1 MNFLSLVLKD
11 PVLKIG
17 KKWIKHWVS
26 GAAVG
31 CKGDWRNGRMSPPGN
46 CLRIRHV
53 VCVMKIL
60 IALTLAFSVLPS
72 AEAQFVN
79 SRNPDYHKSEP
90 GLYTE
95 DPFIVKYRKE
105 YFAVFQGDFKRFR
118 AAHAEIKEMVEK
130 NPKDA
135 RAMVWYGNGQM
146 VEAGLALLSDKK
158 KALEFWKES
167 SKTLDKAVALTPE
180 DPNIYMMR
188 AATLI
193 IAGEKFPTEFI
204 DKTVWTR
211 LRDDCEKFIKF
222 IGPDR
227 IPRTSI
233 HLRGEVYGCLGVA
246 QSKLGEREKA
256 KKAFEMVIKI
266 NPGTDY
272 EKRAKAEIEALQKKD

>member
-1 MNFLSLVLKD
+1 MKLPFLFVL
-11 PVLKIG
+11 
-17 KKWIKHWVS
+17 S
-26 GAAVG
+26 
-31 CKGDWRNGRMSPPGN
+31 
-46 CLRIRHV
+46 
-53 VCVMKIL
+53 
-60 IALTLAFSVLPS
+60 SVLS
-72 AEAQFVN
+72 IGVQAQFVN

-118 AAHAEIKEMVEK
+118 AAHAEIKVMVEK

-135 RAMVWYGNGQM
+135 RAMVWFGNGQM
-146 VEAGLALLSDKK
+146 VEAGLASLSDKK
-158 KALEFWKES
+158 KALEFWKDS
-167 SKTLDKAVALTPE
+167 SKTLDNAVALTPE

-211 LRDDCEKFIKF
+211 LRDDCEKFIKY

-227 IPRTSI
+227 MPRTSI
-233 HLRGEVYGCLGVA
+233 HLRGEAYGCLGVA
-246 QSKLGEREKA
+246 QSKLGEHEKA
-256 KKAFEMVIKI
+256 KRAFEMVIKL

>member
-1 MNFLSLVLKD
+1 MKS
-11 PVLKIG
+11 
-17 KKWIKHWVS
+17 
-26 GAAVG
+26 
-31 CKGDWRNGRMSPPGN
+31 PGN
-46 CLRIRHV
+46 CLRIRNV
-53 VCVMKIL
+53 VSVMKIL
-60 IALTLAFSVLPS
+60 IALTLAFSVLLG
-72 AEAQFVN
+72 AKAQFVT

-118 AAHAEIKEMVEK
+118 AAHAEIKAMVEK

-135 RAMVWYGNGQM
+135 RAMVWFGNGQM

-233 HLRGEVYGCLGVA
+233 HLRGEAYGCLGVA

-256 KKAFEMVIKI
+256 KRAFEMVIKL

-272 EKRAKAEIEALQKKD
+272 EKRAKAEIEALNKKD